1 MGTNTT
7 VSWEVGFLSEIII
20 KKSEKISYSSAKSLI
35 FWLTFHV
42 NLYLIIYVYSQKS
55 DGEKNR
61 RKKKKKKIRI
71 EYVAHMFFVDIE
83 GVKE

>member
-42 NLYLIIYVYSQKS
+42 NLYLIIYVYS
-55 DGEKNR
+55 
-61 RKKKKKKIRI
+61 
-71 EYVAHMFFVDIE
+71 
-83 GVKE
+83 